1 MFSFVCNHVCG
12 LRSVHRKLEVSW
24 GRRGKGTLHRT
35 IHRISYIVCRYVET
49 VAIKTF
55 CMCSINNAR
64 PGLGFLLDLD
74 DFDIPLTDMHRR
86 KPPRAGSCLCLALNK
101 EIIIVR
107 GRGREEGR
115 KKCTQMS
122 FIEYRF
128 TLTSLGELR
137 ERMLNVNMNK

>member
-12 LRSVHRKLEVSW
+12 LRSVHRKLEVSQ
-24 GRRGKGTLHRT
+24 GSRGETVHIHRT
-35 IHRISYIVCRYVET
+35 IHRVSYIVRCFVET

-86 KPPRAGSCLCLALNK
+86 KPPRAGSCLFSLPTKRSLSWEAEGERQK
-101 EIIIVR
+101 KMHTDVVYWISIYADFVR
-107 GRGREEGR
+107 RVKRTHV
-115 KKCTQMS
+115 KCKY
-122 FIEYRF
+122 E
-128 TLTSLGELR
+128 
-137 ERMLNVNMNK
+137 